1 MNITNLKLKQL
12 VFKTY
17 SMIVNHIYNYG
28 DAHKLATSDQNGFLD
43 KNDKIK
49 LDYWCN
55 YARNTATG
63 VDILTLKPGIYVA
76 RNWVNSPI
84 TQDDV
89 LLVEVIRGVSPE
101 DGCVIFR
108 ATDTARGVLYVR
120 TVYLAGDHDS
130 GWKTVNTTQV

>member
-1 MNITNLKLKQL
+1 MEITNLKLKQL

-43 KNDKIK
+43 KNDKVK

-55 YARNTATG
+55 YARNTG
-63 VDILTLKPGIYVA
+63 SNVDILTLKPGIYAA
-76 RNWVNSPI
+76 RNWINSPI
-84 TQDDV
+84 SGDEV
-89 LLVEVIRGVSPE
+89 LLVEVVRGVSPD

-108 ATDTARGVLYVR
+108 ATDTSRGDLYVR
-120 TVYLAGDHDS
+120 TVYLAGDRDS
-130 GWKTVNTTQV
+130 GWKKVNITTV